1 MKICIKCEKEKE
13 NFYTIKTN
21 ICKDCTKEITKNYY
35 LLNKE
40 KVKEYRDNNSEDLKE
55 YNINYQKEK
64 RDNNKEDIKEY
75 KKNYRDNNK
84 EKFLTK
90 EKEYRDNNKDKIK
103 ISDKKYRDKN
113 KSILNYKRKEK
124 INNNPLL
131 KSKERIRILI
141 ANSITKMGYTKKSRT
156 HEILGC
162 SFDFFKEYIENQF
175 IEGMSWDNHGK
186 WHLDHKTPIS
196 WNETEEDLIK
206 LNHYSNFQPL
216 WAFDNLSKGNRFSHN
231 IN

>member
-1 MKICIKCEKEKE
+1 MKVCIKCEKDKE
-13 NFYTIKTN
+13 NFYTTKSN
-21 ICKDCTKEITKNYY
+21 ICKDCGKEIAKKYY
-35 LLNKE
+35 HENKE
-40 KVKEYRDNNSEDLKE
+40 KVNKYRELNKDKITEN
-55 YNINYQKEK
+55 NINYQREN
-64 RDNNKEDIKEY
+64 RDKNKETINEY
-75 KKNYRDNNK
+75 KKNYREENK
-84 EKFLTK
+84 EKFL
-90 EKEYRDNNKDKIK
+90 EKERLYRENNKDKIK

-113 KSILNYKRKEK
+113 KTILNSKRKEK

-162 SFDFFKEYIENQF
+162 SFDFFKQYIEEKF
-175 IEGMSWDNHGK
+175 IEGMCWDNHGE

-196 WNETEEDLIK
+196 WNETEDDLIK

-216 WAFDNLSKGNRFSHN
+216 WAFDNLSKGNRWSD
-231 IN
+231 